1 MKIKGLLRRT
11 SHDPEVQ
18 YVEHNAIFYNI
29 QSVFSDNQS
38 SNPYPTYS
46 IRFRRDFDF

>member
-29 QSVFSDNQS
+29 QSVFPITNLQ
-38 SNPYPTYS
+38 TH
-46 IRFRRDFDF
+46 ILHTQ